1 MRPLIPPLS
10 SSHIWWE
17 DEQGPLLFEMD
28 LDLSIF
34 LLKAVQILTRTRR
47 GTQWSPCSL
56 LNLVGLLRKH
66 PGLYIHGWENKSS
79 THWASTLRSTLLGS
93 RKWSSQM
100 VWHRESFPWRSFP
113 LRSQWMR
120 RICEPRR
127 GGSFLIRRL
136 AYEKAPGWSQ
146 QDTGGTFILFIFLRI

>member
-10 SSHIWWE
+10 ASHIWWE

-34 LLKAVQILTRTRR
+34 LKAVQILTRTHR

-56 LNLVGLLRKH
+56 LSLVGLLRKH
-66 PGLYIHGWENKSS
+66 PELYIHRWENKSS
-79 THWASTLRSTLLGS
+79 THQASLPCSTLLES
-93 RKWSSQM
+93 RKWSDQM
-100 VWHRESFPWRSFP
+100 VWPRESFPWKEL

-120 RICEPRR
+120 RIYEPRR

-146 QDTGGTFILFIFLRI
+146 QDMGGTFILFIFLRI